1 MYGAAFQYLSIRVV
15 YISGVGGFW
24 DGMAVTDGRKRM
36 MITRQESKA
45 QVSNCQF
52 AMGAAHSRR
61 RASGSRAYGP
71 AHGSRF
77 TLIELLVVIAIIAI
91 LASMLLPALNQ
102 AKEMGKRGLCMNNLK
117 QIALANTNYVND
129 YDEWFVAHCAWQLHE
144 ESGPFS
150 LTTGNVWPWYFVR
163 HGYLPDWSRPSSW
176 PYPEDDMDPPGMV
189 YKCPSENS
197 SGESDDF
204 GPQTVGSSFRLSH
217 YSLNMALSSGWV
229 EGYWVRQGSV
239 VAPTSCYMFGDAYGG
254 FMVNLR
260 WGLTP
265 DLQRHATGW
274 NVAFV
279 DNHVEF
285 RKDAETDG
293 TSTTW
298 RAYTGQT
305 FYPQSIPLPAGW
317 PNN

>member
-1 MYGAAFQYLSIRVV
+1 
-15 YISGVGGFW
+15 
-24 DGMAVTDGRKRM
+24 M
-36 MITRQESKA
+36 MITRQESKE
-45 QVSNCQF
+45 QVSDFQF
-52 AMGAAHSRR
+52 SMRSAHSWR
-61 RASGSRAYGP
+61 RATGSRAYGP
-71 AHGSRF
+71 VHGSWF

-102 AKEMGKRGLCMNNLK
+102 AKEIGKRGVCMNNLK
-117 QIALANTNYVND
+117 QVALANTNYVND
-129 YDEWFVAHCAWQLHE
+129 YDEWFVASWAWQLHE

-150 LTTGNVWPWYFVR
+150 LTTGNGWPWYFVR
-163 HGYLPDWSRPSSW
+163 HGYLPDWSRSSAFS
-176 PYPEDDMDPPGMV
+176 YPEDDIDPPGMV

-204 GPQTVGSSFRLSH
+204 SPGGGASFRLSH

-229 EGYWVRQGSV
+229 EGFWVRQGRV
-239 VAPTSCYMFGDAYGG
+239 IAPTSCYMFGDAYGG
-254 FMVNLR
+254 FMISLR

-265 DLQRHATGW
+265 DLQRHGTGW

-285 RKDAETDG
+285 LKDAEIDG
-293 TSTTW
+293 TTTTW

-305 FYPQSIPLPAGW
+305 PYSKSIPLPAGW
-317 PNN
+317 PNM